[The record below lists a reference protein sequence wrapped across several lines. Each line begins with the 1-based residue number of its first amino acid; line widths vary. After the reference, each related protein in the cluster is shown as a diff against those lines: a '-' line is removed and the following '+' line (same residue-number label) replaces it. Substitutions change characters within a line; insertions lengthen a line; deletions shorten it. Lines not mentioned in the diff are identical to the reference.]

1 MDLAVLLILV
11 GLHTAPPGTAPG
23 PSWHGDAQ
31 DIINRKC
38 LTCHRD
44 GGVGPFPL
52 ETYKDV
58 TKRSRMIAEV
68 VSSGLMPPWHA
79 TPTPE
84 GQESPW
90 QNDQSLTA
98 REKDVLLAWLTSDQ
112 PLGDPSA
119 APASPT
125 FRSEWSIG
133 TPDLVFDFGDPI
145 AVPAEGTMPYVY
157 RTTEMDVTTD
167 SWVSAWEV
175 LPSDPSVVHHVLVF
189 LLDADSDARPS
200 DTRGFFAAYVP
211 GLGSRVYQPGQAK
224 QLPAGSRLLF
234 QVHYTPNG
242 KAATD
247 QTRVGIRLAE
257 EPPEHEVYAV
267 GIADR
272 RLSIPPG
279 AAAHE
284 EGTSLTVPRAVHV
297 LSVMPH
303 MHLRGAAFQAELEAP
318 DGTRRTL
325 LEVPNYDFNWQ
336 LSYQFKDPPLVQRGE
351 TLHITGTFDNSEA
364 NPANPDPGRRV
375 RWGRQTEDEMLI
387 CYVEYVRAS
396 LGDRIRQPG
405 R

>member
-1 MDLAVLLILV
+1 MPHMLLHPT
-11 GLHTAPPGTAPG
+11 GWW
-23 PSWHGDAQ
+23 S
-31 DIINRKC
+31 
-38 LTCHRD
+38 
-44 GGVGPFPL
+44 GV
-52 ETYKDV
+52 V
-58 TKRSRMIAEV
+58 
-68 VSSGLMPPWHA
+68 
-79 TPTPE
+79 
-84 GQESPW
+84 
-90 QNDQSLTA
+90 
-98 REKDVLLAWLTSDQ
+98 
-112 PLGDPSA
+112 
-119 APASPT
+119 
-125 FRSEWSIG
+125 
-133 TPDLVFDFGDPI
+133 
-145 AVPAEGTMPYVY
+145 
-157 RTTEMDVTTD
+157 
-167 SWVSAWEV
+167 
-175 LPSDPSVVHHVLVF
+175 
-189 LLDADSDARPS
+189 
-200 DTRGFFAAYVP
+200 
-211 GLGSRVYQPGQAK
+211 
-224 QLPAGSRLLF
+224 
-234 QVHYTPNG
+234 
-242 KAATD
+242 
-247 QTRVGIRLAE
+247 AE

-279 AAAHE
+279 VAAHE
-284 EGTSLTVPRAVHV
+284 EGTSLPVPRAVHV